1 MFGSLGMPEL
11 LLILVIALIVFGP
24 KKLPEVGRSLGKAMR
39 EFKRTTED
47 IKGKFEEQLNA
58 EEFKDIKSG
67 LNDIKAEIKSAT
79 ELPSFAP
86 TPSETGVP
94 SVSGTPEH
102 PATGAAPTAAP
113 ASPPAPPSET
123 PTPPASS
130 TPSAPAEV
138 TSQHGEG

>member
-47 IKGKFEEQLNA
+47 IKGKFEEQINA

-67 LNDIKAEIKSAT
+67 FDDIKTEIKSVVEMPIPAQSGADVPART
-79 ELPSFAP
+79 E
-86 TPSETGVP
+86 
-94 SVSGTPEH
+94 
-102 PATGAAPTAAP
+102 TGAAGTARAATGTDKTSDSPDP
-113 ASPPAPPSET
+113 A
-123 PTPPASS
+123 
-130 TPSAPAEV
+130 
-138 TSQHGEG
+138 SQHGEG